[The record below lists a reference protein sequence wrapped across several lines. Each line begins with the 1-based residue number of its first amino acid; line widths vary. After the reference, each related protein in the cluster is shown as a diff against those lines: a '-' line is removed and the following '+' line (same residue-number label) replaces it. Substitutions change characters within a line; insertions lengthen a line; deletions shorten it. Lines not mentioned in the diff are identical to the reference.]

1 MGIVIVLTI
10 VVLRGLLGVIMGL
23 LGWAVIKTSE
33 RSREKVTPFECG
45 FDPKGRRR
53 FPFSLHFF
61 LVSLIFLVFDV
72 EITLLLP
79 SPILQGMEG
88 VYRRAYLL
96 VGFIFILLGGLYFEW
111 KEGALEWTLWKGIKI
126 LY

>member
-1 MGIVIVLTI
+1 MGV
-10 VVLRGLLGVIMGL
+10 
-23 LGWAVIKTSE
+23 LGWLVIKSNE
-33 RSREKVTPFECG
+33 SSREKVTPFECG
-45 FDPKGRRR
+45 FDPKGSSR

-79 SPILQGMEG
+79 SPIIQRVEG
-88 VYRRAYLL
+88 LYPITYLL

-111 KEGALEWTLWKGIKI
+111 KEGALE
-126 LY
+126 